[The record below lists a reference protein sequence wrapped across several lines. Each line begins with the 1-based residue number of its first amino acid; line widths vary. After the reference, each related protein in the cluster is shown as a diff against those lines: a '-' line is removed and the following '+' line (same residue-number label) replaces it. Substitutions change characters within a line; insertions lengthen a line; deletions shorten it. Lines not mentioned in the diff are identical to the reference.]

1 MSKISRGVTV
11 GLSEQEQ
18 KLLDELER
26 GLYASDASLAHKLG
40 KPGARSPQRIIAG
53 SALAV
58 IGISLLVVAVVIQV
72 AIFGVAGFLS
82 MLAGLV
88 VATSSN
94 PGAPK
99 ARSAKASTAKTTD
112 NAAPK
117 KSFFDDRWDKRQG

>member
-1 MSKISRGVTV
+1 M

-26 GLYASDASLAHKLG
+26 GLYATDAGLAQKLG

-94 PGAPK
+94 PGEPK
-99 ARSAKASTAKTTD
+99 AQSNKGNAAKPSGT
-112 NAAPK
+112 AAPK